1 MKLSRVGIIACTMV
15 CMLSA
20 CGGGGSSTEAPA
32 AAAQATISGTVRDAA
47 SQPVAGVRV
56 ALGGSTV
63 DTDGSGQYSL
73 SVAPSAAPTNLVS
86 FAKVGYASQTSTT
99 TQALSSGATVRV
111 DATVVPVGATASFN
125 PATSATL
132 TVSGSTASV
141 GLPAASLVRANGS
154 AASGPAQAQLTV
166 IDPSVDA
173 SVMPGN
179 FTAAGGSV
187 AAPIESFG
195 ALQVNLVDA
204 DGSKLNLASGQ
215 SATIRIPAVSR
226 GGAALPGTVPLFYFD
241 ESTGLW
247 VQEGT
252 ATLQGTAPSQFYQG
266 TVSHFTTWN
275 ADRLLDTVFL
285 NGCVQD
291 AAGARVGAGVLIVA
305 GGVDYIA
312 SPSAVTDSTGAFRM
326 AVKKNA
332 TTRLFADAGQSFSL
346 RTTVAP
352 GATDLTLSSCLVLD
366 QNGRAPALVF
376 PTSTPPATPTPTPV
390 ATYAGNYA
398 GTYAGAEAG
407 TFSVTISSGGVVTG
421 TGHSTTF
428 NINFGVVGTV
438 VAGGTVA
445 LNAAAGTAG
454 ASSFDGTINAST
466 GAVAGTWRYVTT
478 PTGSTNGT
486 FVGAK
491 L

>member
-1 MKLSRVGIIACTMV
+1 
-15 CMLSA
+15 
-20 CGGGGSSTEAPA
+20 
-32 AAAQATISGTVRDAA
+32 
-47 SQPVAGVRV
+47 
-56 ALGGSTV
+56 
-63 DTDGSGQYSL
+63 
-73 SVAPSAAPTNLVS
+73 
-86 FAKVGYASQTSTT
+86 
-99 TQALSSGATVRV
+99 
-111 DATVVPVGATASFN
+111 
-125 PATSATL
+125 
-132 TVSGSTASV
+132 
-141 GLPAASLVRANGS
+141 
-154 AASGPAQAQLTV
+154 
-166 IDPSVDA
+166 
-173 SVMPGN
+173 
-179 FTAAGGSV
+179 V

-195 ALQVNLVDA
+195 ALQVNLLDA

-226 GGAALPGTVPLFYFD
+226 GGAALPSTVPLFYFD

-252 ATLQGTAPSQFYQG
+252 ATLQGASPSQFYQG
-266 TVSHFTTWN
+266 TVSHFSTWN

-291 AAGARVGAGVLIVA
+291 AAGARVGAGVSVVA

-366 QNGRAPALVF
+366 QNGRAPALLF
-376 PTSTPPATPTPTPV
+376 PTGTPPATPTPTPV

-407 TFSVTISSGGVVTG
+407 TFSVTITSAGVVTG

-428 NINFGVVGTV
+428 NINFGVIGSV
-438 VAGGTVA
+438 VAGGKVA

-454 ASSFDGTINAST
+454 ASSFDGTIDAST